1 MGGGGLAVRRGAALS
16 RTFRRSFKEPVN
28 VLPFWSS
35 DVVAHPP
42 AHVSLGLVL
51 LIGLGGIRAARNSRR
66 FGRDNEGQRSLA
78 PHKRFLPPTRR
89 PKKKKH
95 QRDQSSRA
103 AFSRRVMSSFVRDAP
118 ATSAATSA
126 AATSAAT
133 STSTTSTSTAA
144 AASGNKSN
152 NSKNNNSN
160 NSNSGSPSGSSSGS
174 PEDGSSNAR
183 GGRKAHSSAAAASTR
198 DGSSSPLRRLPS
210 VLRPPARSS
219 GASASSSTATST
231 TQAASSAAASRSQTQ
246 PQGSAGAAGNRDLTG
261 MNRRLLYTAQAM
273 AGSYGASPGGGEG
286 AASPAAMQMQRQQ
299 YFGSEAGGRLTTG
312 LSSYNHN
319 RHLSPV
325 SSPAMA
331 GASWAQS
338 ATAGAAM
345 AGRGVK
351 RHLQQP
357 YDAPMYDTYGMRTG
371 SSVGGSS
378 TSGMGMRMPLPG
390 MQQSAPASNGASMGG
405 AGRIRS
411 AQQQQTYGM
420 PPNEDPMQY
429 EPSGEAR
436 HPRDSTR
443 YETWTSKQLRKKCS
457 HLKLRGLKNVKKHVM
472 VEALYR
478 YYRNQR
484 LKDMADA
491 ASAKGSG
498 GKSVTSQPQLASPQQ
513 QQQQQR
519 RMDARRPG
527 SIAGSSGSRSD
538 LQYRSRYDQ
547 RSAGTPSQS
556 QYGSQATRPRSYVN
570 YGSQSPS
577 PPSSG
582 GDSGGSSHP
591 QRPGASASTKSGYYL
606 DEESK
611 GESQYK
617 EVPVTSEDV
626 IRLVD
631 VVLSPE
637 FVDRLAAELSRWQ
650 FWVDVR
656 EMYIALLNRQHPP
669 RSAGAGGDG
678 GPVGTGGSATNSRNF
693 KWSSMQLWEIWKEL
707 SFAYTKTCFEFT
719 AAGMNKRVDDREYIN
734 FCDGRPDVYYLHQ
747 RLHSR
752 PDLLHQIKS
761 NEYIDEKCTSEAS
774 ESIAL
779 EQQRAQ
785 QQQQQGPLMG
795 TGSPLLRGHKRYKR
809 TAPMTGA
816 GPVSAAYNSARAIA
830 AFRDGTAAVDGTGA
844 ANGGN
849 SGDNG
854 SGQGSGDSRGHSP
867 EENSTEN
874 SETTGEDGSNSN
886 TANSNASNSSQDVSM
901 RAALAEQKYF
911 GLLLQNFEVIFESLH
926 NKKVLLAT
934 LRKDNKAPDHL
945 IADLHDDIHVL
956 SALKKEFRNKLR
968 RTMQ

>member
-1 MGGGGLAVRRGAALS
+1 MRG
-16 RTFRRSFKEPVN
+16 
-28 VLPFWSS
+28 
-35 DVVAHPP
+35 P
-42 AHVSLGLVL
+42 AG
-51 LIGLGGIRAARNSRR
+51 
-66 FGRDNEGQRSLA
+66 
-78 PHKRFLPPTRR
+78 
-89 PKKKKH
+89 
-95 QRDQSSRA
+95 
-103 AFSRRVMSSFVRDAP
+103 
-118 ATSAATSA
+118 SAG
-126 AATSAAT
+126 
-133 STSTTSTSTAA
+133 A
-144 AASGNKSN
+144 AAS
-152 NSKNNNSN
+152 
-160 NSNSGSPSGSSSGS
+160 SG
-174 PEDGSSNAR
+174 
-183 GGRKAHSSAAAASTR
+183 T
-198 DGSSSPLRRLPS
+198 
-210 VLRPPARSS
+210 
-219 GASASSSTATST
+219 TAST
-231 TQAASSAAASRSQTQ
+231 TQAAPSAVATRSQTQ
-246 PQGSAGAAGNRDLTG
+246 SQQAQQGPAGAAGNRDLTG
-261 MNRRLLYTAQAM
+261 MNRRHLYTAQAM
-273 AGSYGASPGGGEG
+273 ASGFVASPGSSGG
-286 AASPAAMQMQRQQ
+286 AASPPAMPMQMQQ
-299 YFGSEAGGRLTTG
+299 YFGSEGGGRLTTG
-312 LSSYNHN
+312 SSSYNHN
-319 RHLSPV
+319 RPHSPV

-331 GASWAQS
+331 GESWA
-338 ATAGAAM
+338 AAGANM

-357 YDAPMYDTYGMRTG
+357 YDAAMYDAYGVRTG
-371 SSVGGSS
+371 PSVGGQGA
-378 TSGMGMRMPLPG
+378 SGMGMRMAQSG
-390 MQQSAPASNGASMGG
+390 MQQGVPASGAAMG
-405 AGRIRS
+405 APGRIRS
-411 AQQQQTYGM
+411 AQLQQQMFGL

-491 ASAKGSG
+491 ASAENSNSG
-498 GKSVTSQPQLASPQQ
+498 NNVASQPQIASSQQQQQ

-519 RMDARRPG
+519 RMDARRPS

-547 RSAGTPSQS
+547 RNAGPPSQS
-556 QYGSQATRPRSYVN
+556 QYGSHASRPRSYVN

-582 GDSGGSSHP
+582 GDSGSSHP
-591 QRPGASASTKSGYYL
+591 QRPGASAANNSGYYL

-669 RSAGAGGDG
+669 GSAGAGGEG

-719 AAGMNKRVDDREYIN
+719 AAGVDDREYIN

-752 PDLLHQIKS
+752 PDLLHLIKS

-774 ESIAL
+774 ESIAH

-785 QQQQQGPLMG
+785 QQQQQPGPLMG

-809 TAPMTGA
+809 STPLTGT
-816 GPVSAAYNSARAIA
+816 GPSSAAYSNARAIA
-830 AFRDGTAAVDGTGA
+830 AYRDGAAVVDGTGA
-844 ANGGN
+844 ASGGN

-874 SETTGEDGSNSN
+874 SETTGEEGSNSN

>member
-1 MGGGGLAVRRGAALS
+1 M
-16 RTFRRSFKEPVN
+16 
-28 VLPFWSS
+28 
-35 DVVAHPP
+35 
-42 AHVSLGLVL
+42 
-51 LIGLGGIRAARNSRR
+51 RARHLYPS
-66 FGRDNEGQRSLA
+66 
-78 PHKRFLPPTRR
+78 
-89 PKKKKH
+89 
-95 QRDQSSRA
+95 QS
-103 AFSRRVMSSFVRDAP
+103 
-118 ATSAATSA
+118 
-126 AATSAAT
+126 
-133 STSTTSTSTAA
+133 
-144 AASGNKSN
+144 
-152 NSKNNNSN
+152 
-160 NSNSGSPSGSSSGS
+160 
-174 PEDGSSNAR
+174 
-183 GGRKAHSSAAAASTR
+183 
-198 DGSSSPLRRLPS
+198 
-210 VLRPPARSS
+210 
-219 GASASSSTATST
+219 
-231 TQAASSAAASRSQTQ
+231 
-246 PQGSAGAAGNRDLTG
+246 
-261 MNRRLLYTAQAM
+261 Y
-273 AGSYGASPGGGEG
+273 AGSYGGAS
-286 AASPAAMQMQRQQ
+286 SPLQPTQPQ
-299 YFGSEAGGRLTTG
+299 YYSDGDRLTSG
-312 LSSYNHN
+312 Y
-319 RHLSPV
+319 RDMSPV

-331 GASWAQS
+331 GDTWAQRAA
-338 ATAGAAM
+338 ATAASFAS
-345 AGRGVK
+345 AGPRGLK
-351 RHLQQP
+351 RHLQPP
-357 YDAPMYDTYGMRTG
+357 YDSPSFGHDSYGRTPAGSGSIGARMAPQQMQSTPMG
-371 SSVGGSS
+371 SAGTASTLGPRRGPSS
-378 TSGMGMRMPLPG
+378 
-390 MQQSAPASNGASMGG
+390 ANGASAAPSNASSRPRQTQM
-405 AGRIRS
+405 
-411 AQQQQTYGM
+411 QQMYGV

-429 EPSGEAR
+429 EPSGESR

-491 ASAKGSG
+491 SSG
-498 GKSVTSQPQLASPQQ
+498 GNNAPSQPPSTSQPPP
-513 QQQQQR
+513 R
-519 RMDARRPG
+519 RMEPRRT
-527 SIAGSSGSRSD
+527 SIGGSSAGGRPD
-538 LQYRSRYDQ
+538 LQYRSRFDQ
-547 RSAGTPSQS
+547 PSQS
-556 QYGSQATRPRSYVN
+556 QYSHSSRLRGYGN

-582 GDSGGSSHP
+582 GDSGPSKT
-591 QRPGASASTKSGYYL
+591 ATNGYYL

-611 GESQYK
+611 SNAQYK

-669 RSAGAGGDG
+669 GSAGAANSDG

-747 RLHSR
+747 RLHAR
-752 PDLLHQIKS
+752 PDLLHLIKS

-774 ESIAL
+774 ESIAH
-779 EQQRAQ
+779 EQQQAQ
-785 QQQQQGPLMG
+785 QHQQPGPLVG
-795 TGSPLLRGHKRYKR
+795 SGSPMLRGHKRYKR
-809 TAPMTGA
+809 SGPMVGN
-816 GPVSAAYNSARAIA
+816 GPASGAYNSARVMA
-830 AFRDGTAAVDGTGA
+830 AYRADGA
-844 ANGGN
+844 AGVNGTVATGGGN
-849 SGDNG
+849 SGDTR
-854 SGQGSGDSRGHSP
+854 GSGDSRGHSP

-874 SETTGEDGSNSN
+874 SETTGEEGSSN
-886 TANSNASNSSQDVSM
+886 AANSNASNSSMDVSM

-934 LRKDNKAPDHL
+934 LRKDSKAPDHM

>member
-1 MGGGGLAVRRGAALS
+1 M
-16 RTFRRSFKEPVN
+16 
-28 VLPFWSS
+28 SS
-35 DVVAHPP
+35 
-42 AHVSLGLVL
+42 
-51 LIGLGGIRAARNSRR
+51 N
-66 FGRDNEGQRSLA
+66 FTRDATVPSSTSA
-78 PHKRFLPPTRR
+78 
-89 PKKKKH
+89 
-95 QRDQSSRA
+95 QSSTA
-103 AFSRRVMSSFVRDAP
+103 TVTSS
-118 ATSAATSA
+118 
-126 AATSAAT
+126 
-133 STSTTSTSTAA
+133 STTTTTTATASTNPNANA
-144 AASGNKSN
+144 N
-152 NSKNNNSN
+152 NSST
-160 NSNSGSPSGSSSGS
+160 SPSGSSPSSSGDGNGRPGNAQQSSGS
-174 PEDGSSNAR
+174 DGSSPMRRLPTVLRAPPGANSGTPSNAT
-183 GGRKAHSSAAAASTR
+183 SAPVATAAST
-198 DGSSSPLRRLPS
+198 
-210 VLRPPARSS
+210 
-219 GASASSSTATST
+219 T
-231 TQAASSAAASRSQTQ
+231 RSQTQ
-246 PQGSAGAAGNRDLTG
+246 AQAAQQQGQSQSHSAINTATAGNRDITG
-261 MNRRLLYTAQAM
+261 MGRRHMYPSQAL
-273 AGSYGASPGGGEG
+273 ASPYGGSG
-286 AASPAAMQMQRQQ
+286 APSPAQMQPQ
-299 YFGSEAGGRLTTG
+299 YFGSEGGRITTAS
-312 LSSYNHN
+312 SSYNHD
-319 RHLSPV
+319 HLSPV
-325 SSPAMA
+325 SSPAM
-331 GASWAQS
+331 GESWAS
-338 ATAGAAM
+338 AGNM
-345 AGRGVK
+345 ANRGLK
-351 RHLQQP
+351 RHLPQQ
-357 YDAPMYDTYGMRTG
+357 YDGYSRA
-371 SSVGGSS
+371 GSS
-378 TSGMGMRMPLPG
+378 TSSIRMP
-390 MQQSAPASNGASMGG
+390 
-405 AGRIRS
+405 
-411 AQQQQTYGM
+411 QQQPAMQNTASATQSGARRGPNSRSPTMQMYGM

-491 ASAKGSG
+491 ASAEKISAA
-498 GKSVTSQPQLASPQQ
+498 SQQISSPQPP
-513 QQQQQR
+513 QQR
-519 RMDARRPG
+519 RMDARRPS
-527 SIAGSSGSRSD
+527 SISGSSVSGGRPD
-538 LQYRSRYDQ
+538 MQYPSRYDQ
-547 RSAGTPSQS
+547 RNAGPTQS
-556 QYGSQATRPRSYVN
+556 QYGPYNSRSRSYSN

-582 GDSGGSSHP
+582 GDSASRP
-591 QRPGASASTKSGYYL
+591 QRAGPKSNSNGYYL

-637 FVDRLAAELSRWQ
+637 FVDRLSAELSRWQ

-669 RSAGAGGDG
+669 GSAGANGEG

-747 RLHSR
+747 RLHLR
-752 PDLLHQIKS
+752 PDLLHLIKS
-761 NEYIDEKCTSEAS
+761 NEYIDEKCTSDAS
-774 ESIAL
+774 ETIAH
-779 EQQRAQ
+779 EQQQAQ
-785 QQQQQGPLMG
+785 QQQQAGPLVG
-795 TGSPLLRGHKRYKR
+795 TGSPLLRAHKRYKR
-809 TAPMTGA
+809 STPMAA
-816 GPVSAAYNSARAIA
+816 GSASTAYNSARAIA
-830 AFRDGTAAVDGTGA
+830 AFRNGNADGSGA

-854 SGQGSGDSRGHSP
+854 LGQGSGDSRGHSP

-874 SETTGEDGSNSN
+874 SETTGEEASSN

-934 LRKDNKAPDHL
+934 LRKDSKAPDHL

-968 RTMQ
+968 RTIQ

>member
-1 MGGGGLAVRRGAALS
+1 
-16 RTFRRSFKEPVN
+16 
-28 VLPFWSS
+28 
-35 DVVAHPP
+35 
-42 AHVSLGLVL
+42 
-51 LIGLGGIRAARNSRR
+51 
-66 FGRDNEGQRSLA
+66 
-78 PHKRFLPPTRR
+78 
-89 PKKKKH
+89 
-95 QRDQSSRA
+95 
-103 AFSRRVMSSFVRDAP
+103 MS
-118 ATSAATSA
+118 TSAQSSA
-126 AATSAAT
+126 AATA
-133 STSTTSTSTAA
+133 TTSASTATTAVAA
-144 AASGNKSN
+144 AAGDKHKS
-152 NSKNNNSN
+152 S
-160 NSNSGSPSGSSSGS
+160 SNSGSPSGSSPGS
-174 PEDGSSNAR
+174 PADRARGASSNSQQQQSSSSDGSSPMRRLPAVLR
-183 GGRKAHSSAAAASTR
+183 APPGTTSAASATTSSSQAAASATTTTRSQAQAQQAAQAAQQGQSQGPAAAA
-198 DGSSSPLRRLPS
+198 P
-210 VLRPPARSS
+210 
-219 GASASSSTATST
+219 
-231 TQAASSAAASRSQTQ
+231 
-246 PQGSAGAAGNRDLTG
+246 GNRDLTG
-261 MNRRLLYTAQAM
+261 MGRRHMYPSQSL
-273 AGSYGASPGGGEG
+273 AGAYVSGGAS
-286 AASPAAMQMQRQQ
+286 SPPMQMQQPQ
-299 YFGSEAGGRLTTG
+299 YFGSESGRLTTG
-312 LSSYNHN
+312 SSYHN
-319 RHLSPV
+319 HLSPV

-331 GASWAQS
+331 GESWTQ
-338 ATAGAAM
+338 
-345 AGRGVK
+345 RGVK

-357 YDAPMYDTYGMRTG
+357 YDAPLYEGYGVRAG
-371 SSVGGSS
+371 SGVGPPGA
-378 TSGMGMRMPLPG
+378 TSGMGIRAPQPG
-390 MQQSAPASNGASMGG
+390 MQTTAGSVGRGPSSIPANN
-405 AGRIRS
+405 GRIRTTQM
-411 AQQQQTYGM
+411 QQMYGV

-491 ASAKGSG
+491 ASAADRNNVAAQNQIS
-498 GKSVTSQPQLASPQQ
+498 SP

-519 RMDARRPG
+519 RMEGRRPS
-527 SIAGSSGSRSD
+527 SIGGSSISGARSD
-538 LQYRSRYDQ
+538 MQYRSRYDQ
-547 RSAGTPSQS
+547 RSSGPPSQS
-556 QYGSQATRPRSYVN
+556 QYGSHTSRSRSYAN

-582 GDSGGSSHP
+582 GDSGGSHP
-591 QRPGASASTKSGYYL
+591 QRTKSANSGYYL

-611 GESQYK
+611 GESQYR

-631 VVLSPE
+631 VVLSHE

-669 RSAGAGGDG
+669 GSAGGGGEG

-719 AAGMNKRVDDREYIN
+719 AAGMNKSEHNCISLLPAGGRSSRVCPHVVASGPKMDNREWKPHDEMRQILSDAISWQQSVCTNVMCIIVIVGVDDREYIN

-747 RLHSR
+747 RLHAR
-752 PDLLHQIKS
+752 PDLLHLIKS

-774 ESIAL
+774 ESIAH
-779 EQQRAQ
+779 EQQQAQ
-785 QQQQQGPLMG
+785 QQQQAGPLVG
-795 TGSPLLRGHKRYKR
+795 SGSPLLRGHKRYKR
-809 TAPMTGA
+809 SAPLAGA
-816 GPVSAAYNSARAIA
+816 GPASAAYNSARAIA
-830 AFRDGTAAVDGTGA
+830 AYRDGAAGVDGAGA
-844 ANGGN
+844 TSAGN

-874 SETTGEDGSNSN
+874 SETTGEEGSSSN
-886 TANSNASNSSQDVSM
+886 TANSNASNSSLDVSM

-934 LRKDNKAPDHL
+934 LRNDSKAPDHL

>member
-1 MGGGGLAVRRGAALS
+1 
-16 RTFRRSFKEPVN
+16 
-28 VLPFWSS
+28 
-35 DVVAHPP
+35 
-42 AHVSLGLVL
+42 
-51 LIGLGGIRAARNSRR
+51 
-66 FGRDNEGQRSLA
+66 
-78 PHKRFLPPTRR
+78 
-89 PKKKKH
+89 
-95 QRDQSSRA
+95 
-103 AFSRRVMSSFVRDAP
+103 MSSSFARDKAP
-118 ATSAATSA
+118 AQTTTGGQSA
-126 AATSAAT
+126 AATTTTTAT
-133 STSTTSTSTAA
+133 TAA
-144 AASGNKSN
+144 DN
-152 NSKNNNSN
+152 NGGG
-160 NSNSGSPSGSSSGS
+160 GSPSGSSRDSSGDGNGSAGKQGSSSDGGS
-174 PEDGSSNAR
+174 PMRRIPAVLRAPPG
-183 GGRKAHSSAAAASTR
+183 AAAAT
-198 DGSSSPLRRLPS
+198 
-210 VLRPPARSS
+210 
-219 GASASSSTATST
+219 ASSSATTAST
-231 TQAASSAAASRSQTQ
+231 TAAATTRPAQQNQAGNPS
-246 PQGSAGAAGNRDLTG
+246 QGSAATTAGIQDLTG
-261 MNRRLLYTAQAM
+261 MGRRHLYPSQPL
-273 AGSYGASPGGGEG
+273 ASPYSGG
-286 AASPAAMQMQRQQ
+286 AASALQLQPQ
-299 YFGSEAGGRLTTG
+299 YYGGSEGGRLTTG
-312 LSSYNHN
+312 SSAYNRN
-319 RHLSPV
+319 HLSPV

-331 GASWAQS
+331 GESWAQS
-338 ATAGAAM
+338 APNAGNTAT
-345 AGRGVK
+345 RGLK
-351 RHLQQP
+351 RHLPQQ
-357 YDAPMYDTYGMRTG
+357 YDGPVYHGYGIRASSLGGPGASTGMLMPQPGTPNVASVG
-371 SSVGGSS
+371 SSGTQSTVRRGPSS
-378 TSGMGMRMPLPG
+378 SNDAGIRT
-390 MQQSAPASNGASMGG
+390 AP
-405 AGRIRS
+405 I
-411 AQQQQTYGM
+411 QPTYCA

-491 ASAKGSG
+491 ACAENNSTA
-498 GKSVTSQPQLASPQQ
+498 PQLQISAPPQQ
-513 QQQQQR
+513 PQQR
-519 RMDARRPG
+519 RMETQRPS
-527 SIAGSSGSRSD
+527 SIGPNSVSGGRSD
-538 LQYRSRYDQ
+538 MQYRSRYDQ
-547 RSAGTPSQS
+547 RIVGPPPQP
-556 QYGSQATRPRSYVN
+556 QYGSHSSRPRSYDN

-577 PPSSG
+577 PLSSG
-582 GDSGGSSHP
+582 GDSGGPHP
-591 QRPGASASTKSGYYL
+591 QRSGPSKSNNSGYYL

-611 GESQYK
+611 GDSQFK

-669 RSAGAGGDG
+669 GSAGASGEG

-747 RLHSR
+747 RLHLR
-752 PDLLHQIKS
+752 PDLLHLIKS

-774 ESIAL
+774 ESIAH
-779 EQQRAQ
+779 EQQQAQ
-785 QQQQQGPLMG
+785 QQQQAGPLVG
-795 TGSPLLRGHKRYKR
+795 SGSPLLRGHKRYKR
-809 TAPMTGA
+809 SAPMAGA
-816 GPVSAAYNSARAIA
+816 GPASAAYNSARAIA
-830 AFRDGTAAVDGTGA
+830 AFRDGPAGVDGPGA

-874 SETTGEDGSNSN
+874 SETTGEEGSSN

-934 LRKDNKAPDHL
+934 LRKDSKAPDHL

-968 RTMQ
+968 RTIQ